1 MSLGLIPQE
10 VVNQIRERADI
21 VEVVSNYVSLSKAGQ
36 NLKGLCPFHSE
47 KTPSFNV
54 SPSRQIFHC
63 FGCGTGG
70 NVITFMMKIEGAS
83 FPDTV
88 RELGRR
94 IGIAVP
100 AVSGTGAPS
109 DSGLR
114 ERLEHI
120 NGRAASWFRDTL
132 MAPDHGAPARRYLAD
147 RGIEESTIE
156 SFGLGVALPIWDGL
170 IQTLT
175 RDGISLADMA
185 AAGLAVAKDHARKG
199 ADAGGYYDRFR
210 GRVMFPITDLRKRV
224 VAFGG
229 RVFGEG
235 EPKYLN
241 SPETA
246 LFNKGRVLYALD
258 RAREAAGR
266 QGRLIVVEGYFDAIA
281 LHQAGIAN
289 VVATLGTALTSDHLA
304 MIRRFTNTVVLLF
317 DPDAAGVRASLR
329 CLDLFVDSGIGVTV
343 MSLPD
348 GLDPDAFVRRH
359 GPESFMRLHDQAPS
373 LVEFAVQHSL
383 AAGSSRSVEDRI
395 RSVDDVLRILQKT
408 SHRLEKEEYMRV
420 VAERLGIS
428 QQRLI
433 ERYGEVSSKR
443 HAAAAPKPAKGAP
456 STEARASVTREEW
469 DLVYLLIQGKLSPS
483 QVAALRPEWFHDS
496 ACRRIVE
503 IALRHVDRDGRAL
516 LRPILDEGL
525 ADAECHGTVTELSMT
540 ERHFDD
546 PPAYVDG
553 CLEALERKRRDRVLG
568 ELINRLRAAER
579 EGRVEDARLLN
590 AEVNALRVTKAG
602 SVPVRST

>member
-10 VVNQIRERADI
+10 VINQIRERADI

-54 SPSRQIFHC
+54 SPTRQIFHC

-70 NVITFMMKIEGAS
+70 NAITFLMKIEGTS

-94 IGIAVP
+94 IGIAIP
-100 AVSGTGAPS
+100 AVSGTLSPS

-120 NGRAASWFRDTL
+120 NGRAASWFHDNL
-132 MAPDHGAPARRYLAD
+132 MASEHGARARLYLAD
-147 RGIEESTIE
+147 RGIEPSTIE
-156 SFGLGVALPIWDGL
+156 AFGLGLALPSWDGL
-170 IQTLT
+170 IQALA

-185 AAGLAVAKDHARKG
+185 AAGLAVAKDHARTG
-199 ADAGGYYDRFR
+199 AEAGGYYDRFR
-210 GRVMFPITDLRKRV
+210 GRVMFPITDLRKRI

-229 RVFGEG
+229 RILGDG

-246 LFNKGRVLYALD
+246 LFSKGRLLYGLD

-266 QGRLIVVEGYFDAIA
+266 QGRLIIVEGYFDAIA
-281 LHQAGIAN
+281 LHQAGIFN
-289 VVATLGTALTSDHLA
+289 VVATLGTALTPDHLA
-304 MIRRFTNTVVLLF
+304 IIRRFTNTVVLLF

-329 CLDLFVDSGIGVTV
+329 CLDLFVDSGIGLTV

-359 GPESFMRLHDQAPS
+359 GSESFMQLHDQAPS
-373 LVEFAVQHSL
+373 LVEFAVHHSL

-395 RSVDDVLRILQKT
+395 RSVDEVLRILQKT
-408 SHRLEKEEYMRV
+408 SHRIEKEEYMRI

-433 ERYGEVSSKR
+433 ERYAEVSSKR
-443 HAAAAPKPAKGAP
+443 QAAPKPAGASP
-456 STEARASVTREEW
+456 SHDARASVTREEW
-469 DLVYLLIQGKLSPS
+469 DLVYLLVQGKLSAS
-483 QVAALRPEWFHDS
+483 QVAVLRTEWFDDS

-503 IALRHVDRDGRAL
+503 IALRHVDRDGRIL
-516 LRPILDEGL
+516 LRPMLDDGL
-525 ADAECHGTVTELSMT
+525 VDPECHTAMTELSMT

-546 PPAYVDG
+546 PSAYVDG
-553 CLEALERKRRDRVLG
+553 CLEALERKRRDRMLG
-568 ELINRLRAAER
+568 ELIRRLRAAEQ

-590 AEVNALRVTKAG
+590 AEVNALRLTKAG
-602 SVPVRST
+602 SIPIQSP

>member
-10 VVNQIRERADI
+10 VINQIRERADI

-70 NVITFMMKIEGAS
+70 NVITFLMKIEGSS

-100 AVSGTGAPS
+100 AGSGAATS
-109 DSGLR
+109 TDSGMR

-120 NGRAASWFRDTL
+120 NGRAASWFRENL
-132 MAPDHGAPARRYLAD
+132 LASEHGAPARRYLAD
-147 RGIEESTIE
+147 RGMEASTIDA
-156 SFGLGVALPIWDGL
+156 FGLGVALPSWDGL
-170 IQTLT
+170 IQALT

-229 RVFGEG
+229 RILGDG

-246 LFNKGRVLYALD
+246 LFSKGRLLYALD

-266 QGRLIVVEGYFDAIA
+266 QGRLIIVEGYFDAIA
-281 LHQAGIAN
+281 LHQAGISN
-289 VVATLGTALTSDHLA
+289 VVATLGTALTADHLA
-304 MIRRFTNTVVLLF
+304 IVRRFTNTVVLLF

-395 RSVDDVLRILQKT
+395 RSVDEVLRILQKT
-408 SHRLEKEEYMRV
+408 SHRIEKEEYMRV

-433 ERYGEVSSKR
+433 ERYAEVSLKR
-443 HAAAAPKPAKGAP
+443 HAAGTKPARAGP
-456 STEARASVTREEW
+456 SPESRSSVMPEEW
-469 DLVYLLIQGKLSPS
+469 DLVYLLLQGKLGGP
-483 QVAALRPEWFHDS
+483 QVAALRPEWFNDT

-516 LRPILDEGL
+516 LLPILDEGL
-525 ADAECHGTVTELSMT
+525 ADAECHTAVTELSMT

-546 PPAYVDG
+546 PTAYIDG

-568 ELINRLRAAER
+568 ELIRRLRAAEQ

-602 SVPVRST
+602 SIPVRST

>member
-70 NVITFMMKIEGAS
+70 NVITFLMKIEGAS

-94 IGIAVP
+94 IGVAVP

-120 NGRAASWFRDTL
+120 NGRAASWFRDNL
-132 MAPDHGAPARRYLAD
+132 MASDHGARARRYLAD
-147 RGIEESTIE
+147 RGMEESTIE
-156 SFGLGVALPIWDGL
+156 SFGLGVALPLWDGL

-210 GRVMFPITDLRKRV
+210 GRVMFPITDLRKRI

-229 RVFGEG
+229 RIFGEG

-246 LFNKGRVLYALD
+246 LFNKGRLLYALD

-359 GPESFMRLHDQAPS
+359 GPESFMRLHDVAPS

-383 AAGSSRSVEDRI
+383 AAGSSSSVEDRI
-395 RSVDDVLRILQKT
+395 RSVDEVLRILQKT

-433 ERYGEVSSKR
+433 ERYAEVSPKR
-443 HAAAAPKPAKGAP
+443 HGAAAPKPAKGAS
-456 STEARASVTREEW
+456 STEVRASVMREEW
-469 DLVYLLIQGKLSPS
+469 DLVYLLIQGKLSAP
-483 QVAALRPEWFHDS
+483 QVAALRPEWFNDS

-516 LRPILDEGL
+516 LRPILDEGM
-525 ADAECHGTVTELSMT
+525 ADAECHTTVTELSMA

-553 CLEALERKRRDRVLG
+553 CLESLERKRRDRVLG

>member
-10 VVNQIRERADI
+10 VINQIRERADI

-70 NVITFMMKIEGAS
+70 NVITFLMKIEGAS

-94 IGIAVP
+94 IGVAVA
-100 AVSGTGAPS
+100 AVSGTDAPS

-120 NGRAASWFRDTL
+120 NGRAASWFRDNL
-132 MAPDHGAPARRYLAD
+132 MASDHGARARRYLAD
-147 RGIEESTIE
+147 RGMEESTIE
-156 SFGLGVALPIWDGL
+156 SFGLGVALPLWDGL

-210 GRVMFPITDLRKRV
+210 GRVMFPITDLRKRI

-229 RVFGEG
+229 RIFGEG

-246 LFNKGRVLYALD
+246 LFNKGRLLYALD

-359 GPESFMRLHDQAPS
+359 GPESFMRLHDVAPS

-383 AAGSSRSVEDRI
+383 AAGSSSSVEDRI
-395 RSVDDVLRILQKT
+395 RSVDEVLRILQKT

-433 ERYGEVSSKR
+433 ERYAEVSPKR
-443 HAAAAPKPAKGAP
+443 HGAAAPKPAKGAS
-456 STEARASVTREEW
+456 STEVRASVMREEW
-469 DLVYLLIQGKLSPS
+469 DLVYLLIQGKLSAP
-483 QVAALRPEWFHDS
+483 QVAALRPEWFNDS

-516 LRPILDEGL
+516 LRPILDEGM
-525 ADAECHGTVTELSMT
+525 ADAECHTTVTELSMA

-553 CLEALERKRRDRVLG
+553 CLESLERKRRDRVLG